1 MSWADAFAAGAAN
14 LFSWPGFLIPVAG
27 TLLAMVA
34 SFLPGVGNT
43 SVVVLVMVATVGWDV
58 ESVLLMFGALTG
70 GATFMGSIT
79 AILFN
84 IPGNVSSTATLL
96 DGYPMARN
104 GLPRTAIAC
113 AATASAVGSV
123 FGVLVLLAVLPVV
136 RPLLLEFGPL
146 ERLLIGVWGLVTIIS
161 VPTSSR
167 LKAAAMTALGL
178 LAAAVGSDPATGSSR
193 WTFGV
198 PELSQGFNVIAMM
211 LGMFTFSELIEWMR
225 SYRLEA
231 GPQAAKQEDSTRRG
245 IRSVFQHLPLT
256 MRASSIG
263 TLVGMIPGVG
273 GTVAGFVAYGH
284 AVQSTPDRSGFG
296 KGEVRG
302 LIAPEAA
309 IDAKDGGALLPAV
322 AFGLPGSEAGV
333 ALLAVF
339 AIHGVLPG
347 PPMLGAQLPL
357 TFTLIFALL
366 FSNLLTS
373 VVGVALT
380 PWLARLRNLRIDRI
394 ALPGLIV
401 GLVAV
406 VQINGQLFDLYTAVG
421 FGIAG
426 YYWRTHGW
434 PRAPFVIAFV
444 LGSLIETNL
453 ALTVQLV
460 ELERVDPLE
469 RLPSLVLILFIVGSL
484 AWMWV
489 HRTAVTK
496 PDTEQKADLPLA
508 LTASVASGLLFAL
521 ALWGGDAHSAYAIC
535 LAATAL
541 IASLAVAGRALWQ
554 QGPGVRSRVVPALV
568 QGLVPQAGHRIAV
581 VLMLALPFLV
591 WALGLVGGLGLS
603 VAMWHL
609 ARSGVSPRSGL
620 RALALAAAYM
630 LATQFFVDRVADL
643 IVPPGALWQLLG

>member
-1 MSWADAFAAGAAN
+1 MNWADAFAAGAAN

-43 SVVVLVMVATVGWDV
+43 SIVVLVMVATVGWDV

-96 DGYPMARN
+96 DGYPMARQ

-123 FGVLVLLAVLPVV
+123 FGVLVLLAALPVV

-146 ERLLIGVWGLVTIIS
+146 ERLLIGIWGLVTIIS
-161 VPTSSR
+161 VPTASR

-178 LAAAVGSDPATGSSR
+178 LAAAVGSDPATGATR
-193 WTFGV
+193 WTFGAL
-198 PELSQGFNVIAMM
+198 EMSQGFNVIAMM

-225 SYRLEA
+225 SYRLQA
-231 GPQAAKQEDSTRRG
+231 GAQAPAAGDSTRRG
-245 IRSVFQHLPLT
+245 IRAVFQHLPLT
-256 MRASSIG
+256 LRASSIG

-284 AVQSTPDRSGFG
+284 AVQTAPDKSAFG

-309 IDAKDGGALLPAV
+309 VDAKDGGSLLPAV

-333 ALLAVF
+333 ALLTVF

-366 FSNLLTS
+366 FSNILTS
-373 VVGVALT
+373 AVGVALT
-380 PWLARLRNLRIDRI
+380 PWLARLRNLRIERI

-401 GLVAV
+401 SLVAV
-406 VQINGQLFDLYTAVG
+406 VQVNGQLFDLYTAAG

-460 ELERVDPLE
+460 ELGRLEPMERTSSIV
-469 RLPSLVLILFIVGSL
+469 LVLFIAASL
-484 AWMWV
+484 AWMRA
-489 HRTAVTK
+489 HRSAVGEPAATL
-496 PDTEQKADLPLA
+496 KADLPLGLA
-508 LTASVASGLLFAL
+508 AVLVSGLLLGLAL
-521 ALWGGDAHSAYAIC
+521 ADRAAHSVYVTG
-535 LAATAL
+535 LAAAAL
-541 IASLAVAGRALWQ
+541 LAALAVT
-554 QGPGVRSRVVPALV
+554 VPALGSQWPDV
-568 QGLVPQAGHRIAV
+568 GRRMLPALAAGLAPPAEHRVPV
-581 VLMLALPFLV
+581 LLMLALPLLI
-591 WALGLVGGLGLS
+591 WSLGLVGGVGLGVALWQLARGGLS
-603 VAMWHL
+603 
-609 ARSGVSPRSGL
+609 PRMGM
-620 RALALAAAYM
+620 RALALAGAYM
-630 LATQFFVDRVADL
+630 LATHLFVDRLADL
-643 IVPPGALWQLLG
+643 VVPPGALWQLLR